1 MATLLNRIYD
11 KQLSVYTGYLIFF
24 DDVCMNKYVLS
35 YSANTG
41 VSLGSGTATVTLLY
55 TPAFADMPSVDTVNQ
70 SVENGICMRIFAEN
84 IFTRKY
90 VLVFDGIIKQKVVNR
105 SPGDAT
111 ISFTAVD
118 YIYWMQRI
126 IAPIAIPL
134 HDAIAPGER
143 LKWKAQS
150 VDPATTAKAETTEA
164 GKLKGKKVQEF
175 FDILKSKTF
184 ENSKTYSDPN
194 TVANFD
200 AAADRVEI
208 MGDISEKL
216 VQLEVIDF
224 VVDTNATFADTMF
237 VTMNNVTNNL
247 LLEFYQDRDGIIRLK
262 PPFWNEGVLRS
273 HVIDPLMIVNAQE
286 QTNWL
291 NFYTRVIMTGGTEE
305 WAQNDSKVDFLTP
318 VGVYVGN
325 LADKS
330 KAKWA
335 DYTSEG
341 DTGSSYG
348 GYIPK
353 NGSGSSGSS
362 GGGDT
367 SGWMYPLSKRHTQD
381 PGTGGRQFG
390 ASRDG
395 GRAHAG
401 IDLIQSHGVT
411 VYACTSGT
419 VKAINYGFYAGTD
432 AVFFQCDD
440 GYWINFAE
448 ISPSVSV
455 GDNVQKGGVIGTLKQ
470 NNNGSCMLHIEVYQ
484 GDFTGYESLLTNAGS
499 GNYLHVAQKDYKRR
513 MDIVDPSFIA
523 DLPGGE

>member
-11 KQLSVYTGYLIFF
+11 KQLSIYTGYLVFF
-24 DDVCMNKYVLS
+24 DDVCMNKYTLS
-35 YSANTG
+35 YSTNTG

-55 TPAFADMPSVDTVNQ
+55 TPAFADMPSIDTVNQ
-70 SVENGICMRIFAEN
+70 TVENGICMRIFAEN
-84 IFTRKY
+84 MFTRKY
-90 VLVFDGIIKQKVVNR
+90 VLVFDGIIKQKVLGR
-105 SPGDAT
+105 SAGDAT
-111 ISFTAVD
+111 VSFTAVD

-126 IAPIAIPL
+126 VAPIAIPL

-164 GKLKGKKVQEF
+164 GRLKGKKVQEF

-208 MGDISEKL
+208 MGDISEEL
-216 VQLEVIDF
+216 VKHEVIDF

-237 VTMNNVTNNL
+237 VTMNNVTSNL

-325 LADKS
+325 LSDKS
-330 KAKWA
+330 RARWT

-353 NGSGSSGSS
+353 NGSS
-362 GGGDT
+362 GGGAGGKISLDIDT
-367 SGWMYPLSKRHTQD
+367 VTKQIAYNRSARTESIKYIVVHDTGNKASGANAESHYNYFNGCNRNTSADIFVDDHSAWYVNDYTTYYTWHCGDGNGKYGITNGNSVGIEMCINCDGVYETAMQNTVKVVRALMQELNIPIDRVVRHYD
-381 PGTGGRQFG
+381 
-390 ASRDG
+390 ASRKNCP
-395 GRAHAG
+395 A
-401 IDLIQSHGVT
+401 T
-411 VYACTSGT
+411 
-419 VKAINYGFYAGTD
+419 
-432 AVFFQCDD
+432 
-440 GYWINFAE
+440 
-448 ISPSVSV
+448 
-455 GDNVQKGGVIGTLKQ
+455 
-470 NNNGSCMLHIEVYQ
+470 M
-484 GDFTGYESLLTNAGS
+484 S
-499 GNYLHVAQKDYKRR
+499 GNHWERWNNFVAMLKD
-513 MDIVDPSFIA
+513 
-523 DLPGGE
+523 

>member
-1 MATLLNRIYD
+1 MNATQSDLRKIKD
-11 KQLSVYTGYLIFF
+11 KQIFLYSEYLIFF
-24 DDVCMNKYVLS
+24 DDVCMNKYVTS
-35 YSANTG
+35 YSTNIG
-41 VSLGSGTATVTLLY
+41 VSVGMGTATVSLLY
-55 TPAFADMPSVDTVNQ
+55 TPAFADMPSIDTVNQ
-70 SVENGICMRIFAEN
+70 TVENGICMRIFASN
-84 IFTRKY
+84 PFTRKF
-90 VLVFDGIIKQKVVNR
+90 VSIFDGIIKQKVVNR
-105 SPGDAT
+105 SAGDAT
-111 ISFTAVD
+111 VSFTAVD

-126 IAPIAIPL
+126 VAPIAIPL

-164 GKLKGKKVQEF
+164 GRLKGKKVQEF

-208 MGDISEKL
+208 MGDISEEL
-216 VQLEVIDF
+216 VKHEVIDF

-237 VTMNNVTNNL
+237 VTMNNVTSNL

-325 LADKS
+325 LSDKS
-330 KAKWA
+330 RARWT

-353 NGSGSSGSS
+353 NGSS
-362 GGGDT
+362 GGGAGG
-367 SGWMYPLSKRHTQD
+367 SGGGNSTIVETARKYLGVPYVYG
-381 PGTGGRQFG
+381 GT
-390 ASRDG
+390 
-395 GRAHAG
+395 
-401 IDLIQSHGVT
+401 
-411 VYACTSGT
+411 
-419 VKAINYGFYAGTD
+419 
-432 AVFFQCDD
+432 
-440 GYWINFAE
+440 
-448 ISPSVSV
+448 SPSGFDCSGLVQYVFKECGYDLPRVADDQIQQGEAISWENLQPGDLV
-455 GDNVQKGGVIGTLKQ
+455 GFASSPGGTYASHIG
-470 NNNGSCMLHIEVYQ
+470 IY
-484 GDFTGYESLLTNAGS
+484 S
-499 GNYLHVAQKDYKRR
+499 GNYMMIHAPHTGDVVKEASIESSYYQSRFITGRR
-513 MDIVDPSFIA
+513 IS
-523 DLPGGE
+523 